1 MANIRYSYT
10 GKFTRTQSE
19 MAWNIFM
26 LMLTIGSIVLQ
37 SGMLLSAVLI
47 CSNLLLMHKVR
58 KNQSLF
64 LVVVFMLMYSMPFF
78 VHYLFGYNLSGYKYM
93 NKEEYIFLVL
103 LMHTIFYLTVNM
115 MTDKREF
122 QSSRISINLKQRR
135 SKYAYY
141 FGVAGCFFCLVF
153 GLRGANVL
161 SRGGYTMAGS
171 SGMGALYEYCPIFYV
186 IAYFFCG
193 DIKFRK
199 ISLQLIFIL
208 YAGKCLLYGG
218 RVPVISMGI
227 LFFMLFYSGRYKT
240 RTIML
245 GFVVLY
251 IGMAVYGDF
260 RDDLHINQ
268 FSLSRI
274 YGIYDLGGKNS
285 FIGNNETDCIYAAIC
300 LVSSV
305 KTGFVDLLY
314 RAKAA
319 VYFIIRFI
327 VPSSMINQDF
337 NVIPYLQR
345 NYTSIGGGGL
355 VSAFWYF
362 YFGWIGVI
370 LAGMICGKVF
380 SIIGNIKKYSSS
392 SQIFAL
398 ISLSLIPRWL
408 TYSPEAM
415 IKLPLYAIVV
425 YFVMW
430 IFFRGEKTRRK
441 SEAAC
446 KKTWNE
452 ASQNGD
458 IYFYKV

>member
-10 GKFTRTQSE
+10 RKFTRTQTE
-19 MAWNIFM
+19 MALNIFM
-26 LMLTIGSIVLQ
+26 LIMVIWSTVLQ
-37 SGMLLSAVLI
+37 SGLLLSTVLI
-47 CSNLLLMHKVR
+47 LANLSLMYKVR
-58 KNQSLF
+58 KNQSLL
-64 LVVVFMLMYSMPFF
+64 LVMVFMLMYSIPFLI
-78 VHYLFGYNLSGYKYM
+78 HYLLGYDLSGYVYM

-103 LMHTIFYLTVNM
+103 LMHTIFYLTVNVV
-115 MTDKREF
+115 TDKREF
-122 QSSRISINLKQRR
+122 QTSHISINLKQRC
-135 SKYAYY
+135 SKYVYY
-141 FGVAGCFFCLVF
+141 FGVAGCFFCLIF

-199 ISLQLIFIL
+199 IFLQIIFIL

-227 LFFMLFYSGRYKT
+227 LFFMLFYSGRYNT
-240 RTIML
+240 RTIMI

-251 IGMAVYGDF
+251 LGMAVYGDF
-260 RDDLHINQ
+260 RDDLHINS
-268 FSLSRI
+268 FSMNRI
-274 YGIYDLGGKNS
+274 YGIYDMGGENY

-300 LVSSV
+300 LVSSI

-314 RAKAA
+314 RAEAA

-327 VPSSMINQDF
+327 VPSSMVNQDF

-362 YFGWIGVI
+362 YFGWLGVV

-380 SIIGNIKKYSSS
+380 SIIGNIAKYSSS

-415 IKLPLYAIVV
+415 IKLPLYAVAV
-425 YFVMW
+425 YFVMCR
-430 IFFRGEKTRRK
+430 FFRGEKV
-441 SEAAC
+441 
-446 KKTWNE
+446 
-452 ASQNGD
+452 D